1 MTLSRQHIF
10 VLTFTLLYIF
20 GFALYYIAIRNFEFL
35 WYIAVM
41 LGLTALLAWLTLK
54 KRIPNYLLWLLSL
67 WGLLHVM
74 GGGVRIGESVLY
86 AQVLFP
92 LIVDGEISILKFDQL
107 VHAYGFGVAA
117 LLVRHLIVRSV
128 TLSPFGIAALSVLA
142 AMGLGVVN
150 EIVEFAAVVVALKTG
165 VGGYFNTSLDLVA
178 NTFGAIIAVAVAS
191 LWPKKARPFKLRTYA
206 FDFDGVI
213 AKYEGKFMSDEHTD
227 PPNHEVIAVMRE
239 LQRRGHSIVIFST
252 RSNTTI
258 AAYAKE
264 HGVPYDYINENPRT
278 PVGNPG
284 KPRAHLY
291 IDDHALRYTG
301 QNAKQLLRE
310 IGSFVVHYKQKQ

>member
-1 MTLSRQHIF
+1 MKLSYQHIF
-10 VLTFTLLYIF
+10 VLSFTLLYIA
-20 GFALYYIAIRNFEFL
+20 GFAAYYLSIRNFEFM

-41 LGLTALLAWLTLK
+41 LGLTILLAWLALRK
-54 KRIPNYLLWLLSL
+54 GIPTYLLWLLSF

-74 GGGVRIGESVLY
+74 GGGVRIEEGVLY

-92 LIVDGEISILKFDQL
+92 FVVDGDLSILKFDQL
-107 VHAYGFGVAA
+107 VHAYGFGVVA

-128 TLSPFGIAALSVLA
+128 TLSPFGVATLSVLA
-142 AMGLGVVN
+142 AMGLGAVN
-150 EIVEFAAVVVALKTG
+150 EVVEFIAVLSGPTG

-178 NTFGAIIAVAVAS
+178 NTFGAVIAVAAVS
-191 LWPKKARPFKLRTYA
+191 LWPKKAKGFKLRTYA

-213 AKYEGKFMSDEHTD
+213 AKYEGRFVSDEHTD
-227 PPNHEVIAVMRE
+227 PPNHEVIEVMRE
-239 LQRRGHSIVIFST
+239 LKRRGHSIVIFST
-252 RSNTTI
+252 RSNKTI
-258 AAYAKE
+258 AVYAKE
-264 HGVPYDYINENPRT
+264 HDIPYDYINENPRT

-301 QNAKQLLRE
+301 QNTRQLLRE
-310 IGSFVVHYKQKQ
+310 IESFVVHYKQKR